1 MSLTRFFNW
10 TILSC
15 VCLWNT
21 FDLKASWF
29 FSWFTC
35 VGLSHIIYF
44 PLFPVSAWWTQ
55 SKQSSK
61 QSGSTTLPGE
71 QTWIWEKSFSYCRT
85 KLEWFV
91 TAAVLLSILI
101 IIMYNLTLNRKAT
114 RNFKCHSSMNL
125 HKNSFANKIKPSSL
139 GEAKSLCISINVLFI
154 AW

>member
-1 MSLTRFFNW
+1 MPNHEFNYFFFNW
-10 TILSC
+10 AILSC
-15 VCLWNT
+15 VCLWNA
-21 FDLKASWF
+21 FHLKVGWF
-29 FSWFTC
+29 FSWYKWLVCLTLC
-35 VGLSHIIYF
+35 F
-44 PLFPVSAWWTQ
+44 PVFPVSAWWTQ

-91 TAAVLLSILI
+91 TAAVLFSILI

-125 HKNSFANKIKPSSL
+125 HKNSFANKIKPLQFRES
-139 GEAKSLCISINVLFI
+139 
-154 AW
+154 

>member
-1 MSLTRFFNW
+1 MSLTSFFQLGHSNLCLPLKHIW
-10 TILSC
+10 LESKLIFFLIYVL
-15 VCLWNT
+15 VCLT
-21 FDLKASWF
+21 L
-29 FSWFTC
+29 C
-35 VGLSHIIYF
+35 F

-91 TAAVLLSILI
+91 TAAVLFSILI

-139 GEAKSLCISINVLFI
+139 GKAKSLCISINVLFI